1 MAAVMRIVNRG
12 ALTSAMGQQYLSFGS
27 TTKLQAV
34 GVRASQVLPQKVKIV
49 EVGPRDGLQNEKSI
63 VPTEAK
69 ISLINMLSESGLQV
83 IEATSF
89 VSPKWVPQMADQKEV
104 MKGISRK
111 PGVSYPVLTPNLKG
125 FQAAVNAG
133 AAEVAIFGA
142 ASELFSKKNINCS
155 VDESLQRFDEVMMAA
170 KEAGVPVRGYVSCV
184 VGCPY
189 EGKVAPE
196 KVAYVAKRLYAMGCY
211 EISLGDTI
219 GVGTPGSMTEMLEA
233 VSREV
238 PVSALAVH
246 CHDTYGQALA
256 NILVA
261 LQMGISVVD
270 SSVAGLGG
278 CPYAQ
283 GASGNVATEDVVYML
298 HGLGIQ
304 TGVDLSKLMDA
315 GAFICRTINR
325 KTSSKVAQAT
335 CKL

>member
-1 MAAVMRIVNRG
+1 MCVFCLQTCVKAAH
-12 ALTSAMGQQYLSFGS
+12 A
-27 TTKLQAV
+27 
-34 GVRASQVLPQKVKIV
+34 LPQTVKIV
-49 EVGPRDGLQNEKSI
+49 EVGPRDGLQNEKTV

-69 ISLINMLSESGLQV
+69 INLINMLSESGLPV

-89 VSPKWVPQMADQKEV
+89 VSPKWVPQMADQVEV
-104 MKGISRK
+104 MQGISKK

-125 FQAAVNAG
+125 FQAAVSAG
-133 AAEVAIFGA
+133 ASEVAIFGA

-155 VDESLQRFDEVMMAA
+155 VEESLQRFEEVMKAA
-170 KEAGVPVRGYVSCV
+170 KEAAVPVRGYVSCV

-189 EGKVAPE
+189 ED
-196 KVAYVAKRLYAMGCY
+196 RLYSMGCY

-219 GVGTPGSMTEMLEA
+219 GVGTPGSMTKMLEA
-233 VSREV
+233 VTKEV

-256 NILVA
+256 NILIA
-261 LQMGISVVD
+261 LQVSVVD

-298 HGLGIQ
+298 HGLGIK